1 MALPELFVLNISQGF
16 SDLNLA
22 GSATAAT
29 QDVGGSVLQDTPEQP
44 RKVCHPIS
52 SMRQRKRRQGGRAS
66 WDHGG
71 ARCSSQGRLD
81 KALASFLTWQQSA
94 EERLL
99 SLEEVRLEQE
109 LQAEERREQREER
122 RAEQERQHELRLFS
136 MLTGVLTAARQGTPS
151 TETMQTRGSALLTT
165 TASVSPSLSQPLS
178 GSPPVQAISSQET
191 TKSILPTSAKAC
203 KMSQNALGML
213 KVAEPPGHS
222 MYLSN
227 RGNSIRQQRGILQE
241 GFAQY
246 ATDRYHDADNPD
258 VSLRRRKHPAVRA
271 CNDYLQ
277 SSCCFSSLIGCNQHG
292 HQWEQTLLWSASQTG
307 V

>member
-1 MALPELFVLNISQGF
+1 MIFFISPDF
-16 SDLNLA
+16 SDLNIA
-22 GSATAAT
+22 SSATAAT
-29 QDVGGSVLQDTPEQP
+29 QDADGPVPQDTPEQP
-44 RKVCHPIS
+44 RKVCCPLAS
-52 SMRQRKRRQGGRAS
+52 VRQRKRRRGGRTS

-99 SLEEVRLEQE
+99 SLEEARLERE

-136 MLTGVLTAARQGTPS
+136 MLTGALVAARHGAPTTVTMPTHVSASRMTAAAP
-151 TETMQTRGSALLTT
+151 
-165 TASVSPSLSQPLS
+165 SVSSSSSQPPS
-178 GSPPVQAISSQET
+178 GTPPVQAVSTQET
-191 TKSILPTSAKAC
+191 TKSTLPTSVKEAC
-203 KMSQNALGML
+203 KMSQNVLATLR
-213 KVAEPPGHS
+213 VTETPGRS

-246 ATDRYHDADNPD
+246 IMDKYHDTDKPD
-258 VSLRRRKHPAVRA
+258 VSVCYVNTQLSDPIMIIYSPPFFPH
-271 CNDYLQ
+271 
-277 SSCCFSSLIGCNQHG
+277 S
-292 HQWEQTLLWSASQTG
+292 
-307 V
+307 

>member
-1 MALPELFVLNISQGF
+1 MTLPELFVFNISQGF

-29 QDVGGSVLQDTPEQP
+29 QDVSGSVLQDTPEQP

-52 SMRQRKRRQGGRAS
+52 SMRQRKRRQGGRTS

-71 ARCSSQGRLD
+71 VRCSSQGRLD

-136 MLTGVLTAARQGTPS
+136 MLTGALTAARQGTSS
-151 TETMQTRGSALLTT
+151 TETMQTLGSALQTT
-165 TASVSPSLSQPLS
+165 TAAPCVSPSLSQPPS
-178 GSPPVQAISSQET
+178 GSAPVQASSSQET
-191 TKSILPTSAKAC
+191 TKSTLSTPAKNTC
-203 KMSQNALGML
+203 KISHGALGML

-227 RGNSIRQQRGILQE
+227 RGNSIRQLRGILQE

-246 ATDRYHDADNPD
+246 AMDRYHEADNPD
-258 VSLRRRKHPAVRA
+258 VSLRCRKHPAVRA
-271 CNDYLQ
+271 CNDNLQ

-292 HQWEQTLLWSASQTG
+292 HQ
-307 V
+307 